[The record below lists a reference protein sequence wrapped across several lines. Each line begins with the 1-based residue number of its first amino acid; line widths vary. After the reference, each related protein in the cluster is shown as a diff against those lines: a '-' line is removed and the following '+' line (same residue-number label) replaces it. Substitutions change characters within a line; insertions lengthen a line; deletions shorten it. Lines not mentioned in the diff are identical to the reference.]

1 MTLVVDANVVI
12 KWFVD
17 ENLRDQ
23 ARHIFEYQLEL
34 TAPEFVLAEVA
45 NIAWKKARRNEIDKD
60 QARFIVESLPK
71 YIPFLIPTRDLIEAA
86 TRLALNLDHPVYD
99 CIYLACAQGFG
110 SGVTA
115 DRKFFER
122 VEKSAYAGLLK
133 FIDDPD
139 LQLPL
144 HIPVY
149 RVNEIIKLSK
159 LIEETHRNLI
169 DSLKGESEFSIVH
182 TSELQPL
189 FDSPAF
195 RRLAPEIEDL
205 SAVEQADILALGWL
219 GQGYSGD
226 DWQPLREDAETRIKH
241 SDKRYLVYVESLS
254 VYLEQGLARLRSLP

>member
-99 CIYLACAQGFG
+99 CLYLA
-110 SGVTA
+110 
-115 DRKFFER
+115 
-122 VEKSAYAGLLK
+122 
-133 FIDDPD
+133 
-139 LQLPL
+139 
-144 HIPVY
+144 
-149 RVNEIIKLSK
+149 
-159 LIEETHRNLI
+159 
-169 DSLKGESEFSIVH
+169 
-182 TSELQPL
+182 
-189 FDSPAF
+189 
-195 RRLAPEIEDL
+195 LAE
-205 SAVEQADILALGWL
+205 
-219 GQGYSGD
+219 
-226 DWQPLREDAETRIKH
+226 LREASRVTGRPAPAGAPFGDA
-241 SDKRYLVYVESLS
+241 VGV
-254 VYLEQGLARLRSLP
+254 ARPRSS

>member
-1 MTLVVDANVVI
+1 MVDANIVI

-34 TAPEFVLAEVA
+34 TAPEFMLAEVA

-71 YIPFLIPTRDLIEAA
+71 YIPFLIPTRDLVEAA

-122 VEKSAYAGLLK
+122 VEKSAYAGL
-133 FIDDPD
+133 
-139 LQLPL
+139 
-144 HIPVY
+144 
-149 RVNEIIKLSK
+149 
-159 LIEETHRNLI
+159 
-169 DSLKGESEFSIVH
+169 FS
-182 TSELQPL
+182 TQCWRP
-189 FDSPAF
+189 
-195 RRLAPEIEDL
+195 R
-205 SAVEQADILALGWL
+205 QA
-219 GQGYSGD
+219 
-226 DWQPLREDAETRIKH
+226 
-241 SDKRYLVYVESLS
+241 
-254 VYLEQGLARLRSLP
+254 